1 LTKTLYAGH
10 IYLTFIGGMHTIRRT
25 FLLPH
30 NIDKK
35 GLHAIPLGLLHTEIS
50 VWFAQLCSLF
60 YVVFQGI
67 TTYDYV
73 VAMRAMSEEAPE
85 DEEGANIIYSPS
97 NSATTGFSVG
107 SSLGLHHK
115 GAWCTPPRIFIDQ
128 VSHMASSCF
137 QKLAYAMCD
146 ATTLKA

>member
-1 LTKTLYAGH
+1 MQGIFTLLSLVAC
-10 IYLTFIGGMHTIRRT
+10 
-25 FLLPH
+25 
-30 NIDKK
+30 
-35 GLHAIPLGLLHTEIS
+35 IPLGELFFFHIILIRKVCMQYHWDCYTEIS

-73 VAMRAMSEEAPE
+73 VAMRAMSEAAPE